1 MSGPLPGRPS
11 LAHLRKQAKQLLA
24 AQRRGDSRA
33 DDRFAAHLPA
43 LGNGAALALHDA
55 QTVVAREH
63 GFPSWQRLREE
74 VRLRVRLP
82 HDEPDR
88 VILVEAT
95 GAKTRPA
102 DRHINCIEFAP
113 GGDTLLSAGMDGRI
127 RVWDPSTGTELR
139 NVQAHPKSANTLSFH
154 PDGAV
159 FTSGSSDGTATV
171 WHWPALNAAA
181 HSRAKLGASSRFAP
195 LGDRVLTI
203 GLNGRAYLWTW
214 PGFEPVGEMRAHSAK
229 VISAAFT
236 PDGEQVVTSALD
248 GSIVLTRLADAE
260 SRVLRA
266 AGGAPMVSLAFVP
279 AAHGS
284 EQGDEARLLGVEYGQ
299 GLRLMAWPDLVRV
312 AEADIGAKGVFAMDF
327 HPSEE
332 VFAMCV
338 ERGVQIRRNT
348 NLELLGTLSIPAKGV
363 YTAAFSADDRWLA
376 VAGADQRIRIWG
388 MLGDMHD

>member
-1 MSGPLPGRPS
+1 MSDSLPGRPS
-11 LAHLRKQAKQLLA
+11 LAHLRKQAKRLLA
-24 AQRRGDSRA
+24 AQRRGDSGA
-33 DDRFAAHLPA
+33 GARFAGHLPA
-43 LGNGAALALHDA
+43 FGNGAPLALHDA

-88 VILVEAT
+88 VILVEPT
-95 GAKTRPA
+95 GPKARPA
-102 DRHINCIEFAP
+102 DRHINCIDFAP
-113 GGDTLLSAGMDGRI
+113 GRDTLLSAGMDGRI
-127 RVWDPSTGTELR
+127 REWDPSTGREIR
-139 NVQAHPKSANTLSFH
+139 GFQAHPRSANTLSFH

-159 FTSGSSDGTATV
+159 FTSGSSDGTAKV
-171 WHWPALNAAA
+171 WDWPAMHAAA
-181 HSRAKLGASSRFAP
+181 QSRAKVGASSRFAP
-195 LGDRVLTI
+195 LGDRILTI

-214 PGFEPVGEMRAHSAK
+214 PGLEPVGEMRVHSAK

-248 GSIVLTRLADAE
+248 GSIVSTRLTDAE

-266 AGGAPMVSLAFVP
+266 AGDAPMVSLAFVP
-279 AAHGS
+279 AASGSQHG
-284 EQGDEARLLGVEYGQ
+284 DDARLLGVEYGH
-299 GLRLMAWPDLVRV
+299 GLRLMAWPDLARV
-312 AEADIGAKGVFAMDF
+312 SDADIGANGVYAMDF

-348 NLELLGTLSIPAKGV
+348 NLELLGTLPIPAKGV

-388 MLGDMHD
+388 MLDETQG